1 MRLNMKDGSHRVEV
15 VVQVE
20 VDMLLIVSHLTA

>member
-1 MRLNMKDGSHRVEV
+1 MRLNMNDGSHRVEV